1 MELEDQT
8 AQICARVMQLLKE
21 QRELRGISGSQL
33 AERSGLNQSAISLLD
48 RGKRK
53 PTLDTLVRIAAV
65 LEIELGNV
73 LLQAAQD
80 VRQERDMKA

>member
-1 MELEDQT
+1 MY
-8 AQICARVMQLLKE
+8 LLKE
-21 QRELRGISGSQL
+21 QREIRGISGSQL

-65 LEIELGNV
+65 LEIELGHV
-73 LLQAAQD
+73 LLEATQD
-80 VRQERDMKA
+80 IREERDMKG